1 MSQTAEPAF
10 VESAFNEL
18 PPLPDVAMRL
28 ISAVNDERAGTSAIA
43 AILRTDAALT
53 AEVLRRANSPVYGLA
68 AKVSSLGQA
77 VMLLGVD
84 EVRRMATT
92 ISLSQHFG
100 RGQSAMRRLWRH
112 AFARAL
118 VAERIA
124 ISSGAASGEAAYT
137 AGLLA
142 DIGVYG
148 FMVSFPDAEQ
158 RVLEAASTGEAMLEA
173 EEREFGVNHCQAGEW
188 LAQRW
193 RLPESIASAVVGH
206 HEVPSSATLAA
217 HVYWADHVATY
228 LAFGFLG
235 TQSGTANLDSYACLR
250 EDIRL
255 LGQALPEDAEE
266 LFMWL
271 VARVPA

>member
-1 MSQTAEPAF
+1 MSETVECAF
-10 VESAFNEL
+10 KEL

-28 ISAVNDERAGTSAIA
+28 ISVVNDERAGTNAIVS
-43 AILRTDAALT
+43 ILRTDAALT
-53 AEVLRRANSPVYGLA
+53 AEVLRRANTPLYGLA

-77 VMLLGVD
+77 VMLLGAD
-84 EVRRMATT
+84 EIRRMATT
-92 ISLSQHFG
+92 ISLSRHFG
-100 RGQSAMRRLWRH
+100 RGQLAMRRLWRH

-124 ISSGAASGEAAYT
+124 TSSGAAAGDVAYT

-148 FMVSFPDAEQ
+148 FIVSFPESEQ
-158 RVLEAASTGEAMLEA
+158 RVLEAVSTGEAMLQA
-173 EEREFGVNHCQAGEW
+173 EEREFGVNHCQAGQW
-188 LAQRW
+188 LSQRW
-193 RLPESIASAVVGH
+193 HLPDTIAAAVLNHHQTPSA
-206 HEVPSSATLAA
+206 PTLAA
-217 HVYWADHVATY
+217 HVYWADQVATY

-235 TQSGTANLDSYACLR
+235 TPCPTARLNDYACLR

-255 LGQALPEDAEE
+255 LGQALPEDAEQ

>member
-1 MSQTAEPAF
+1 MSATVELVC
-10 VESAFNEL
+10 VESAFKEL
-18 PPLPDVAMRL
+18 PPLPEVAMRL
-28 ISAVNDERAGTSAIA
+28 IGAVNDERAGTNAIV
-43 AILRTDAALT
+43 AILRTDAAMT

-68 AKVSSLGQA
+68 SKVSSLGQA

-92 ISLSQHFG
+92 ISLSKHFG

-112 AFARAL
+112 ALARAL

-124 ISSGAASGEAAYT
+124 TSSGAASGEAAYT

-158 RVLEAASTGEAMLEA
+158 RVLEAASTGEAVLEA

-193 RLPESIASAVVGH
+193 RLPESIAAAVVSH
-206 HEVPSSATLAA
+206 HEAPSAATLAA

-235 TQSGTANLDSYACLR
+235 TQRSTANLEAYAFLR

-255 LGQALPEDAEE
+255 LSQALPQDAEE